1 MQPFIPQG
9 KNPHQA
15 PDELVIP
22 RLSLTREG
30 IFPAPASVLSG
41 WLISHWAVLLPQG
54 SALRW
59 LHQAFN
65 SAVRLGSDSIN
76 GHPGICGE
84 SVGPGSIYSASRLG
98 RMLLSSV
105 EDSAFLAGFVLCVG
119 MGLMHKERYG
129 VAETMY
135 PVSFP
140 WALAHKGLHSPVSTD
155 LNSGSW
161 AAFWGSKGCFEML
174 FPSRTLKTIL
184 PGTPVFSSLA
194 TMTLK
199 VVCWASRIWT
209 PHKRTEPKNWGGL
222 KGRHLC
228 TFKALTLWGLSIT
241 AARDYLSE

>member
-22 RLSLTREG
+22 CLSLTREG

-65 SAVRLGSDSIN
+65 GAVRLGSDSIN
-76 GHPGICGE
+76 GHPGICRE
-84 SVGPGSIYSASRLG
+84 SVGPGSIYSASKLG

-105 EDSAFLAGFVLCVG
+105 EDCAFLAGFVLCVG
-119 MGLMHKERYG
+119 MGLMHKERDG
-129 VAETMY
+129 IAETMY
-135 PVSFP
+135 TVSFP
-140 WALAHKGLHSPVSTD
+140 WALAHKGLHSPGSTD

-161 AAFWGSKGCFEML
+161 TAFWGSKGCLEML
-174 FPSRTLKTIL
+174 IISQLPSSNDPTWHSCFLL
-184 PGTPVFSSLA
+184 SCYNDS
-194 TMTLK
+194 
-199 VVCWASRIWT
+199 AS
-209 PHKRTEPKNWGGL
+209 
-222 KGRHLC
+222 C
-228 TFKALTLWGLSIT
+228 MLS
-241 AARDYLSE
+241 